1 VSGVEEFFSTPYTQC
16 PTPSSTGPLCTSASS
31 VVKTNHITED
41 TEDHL
46 LDFAIQTARDAGRI
60 LAERFGRKIEISN
73 KSEIDLVTE
82 SDLASERLIID
93 RIKTYYPRHSILAEE
108 SGATNPNGQ
117 ENQNDWRWII
127 DPLDGT
133 TNYAHGYPCFC
144 VSIALEQKGQLQV
157 GVVYDPLRD
166 EMFAAERGRGASLNG
181 RRIKVSGTRSLSAAL
196 LCTGFPYDVRQRS
209 EFARHFSSFIMHAQ
223 GVRRDG
229 AAALDLAYVAAGR
242 FDGFWE
248 EGLKPWDVAAGAL
261 IIDEAGGRISKYRGE
276 PLDIHSPPVVA
287 SNGLIHDEMMQVLIS

>member
-1 VSGVEEFFSTPYTQC
+1 M
-16 PTPSSTGPLCTSASS
+16 
-31 VVKTNHITED
+31 
-41 TEDHL
+41 

-60 LAERFGRKIEISN
+60 LAERFGRTLEITN
-73 KSEIDLVTE
+73 KSELDLVTE

-93 RIKTYYPRHSILAEE
+93 RIKTHHPRHAILAEE
-108 SGATNPNGQ
+108 SGASEPDDR
-117 ENQNDWRWII
+117 ERESDWRWII

-144 VSIALEQKGQLQV
+144 VSIGLAHRGRLEL
-157 GVVYDPLRD
+157 GVIYDPMRD
-166 EMFAAERGRGASLNG
+166 ELFTAERGQGAALNG
-181 RRIKVSGTRSLSAAL
+181 RRIRVSPTPHLASAL
-196 LCTGFPYDVRQRS
+196 LCTGFPYDVRERT
-209 EFARHFSSFIMHAQ
+209 EFARHFANFIMAAQ

-261 IIDEAGGRISKYRGE
+261 LIEEAGGRVTNYAGG
-276 PLDIHSPPVVA
+276 PLDIYSPPIMA
-287 SNGLIHDEMMQVLIS
+287 SNGLVHEEMMRVLNV

>member
-1 VSGVEEFFSTPYTQC
+1 M
-16 PTPSSTGPLCTSASS
+16 
-31 VVKTNHITED
+31 
-41 TEDHL
+41 

-108 SGATNPNGQ
+108 SGASNPDG
-117 ENQNDWRWII
+117 ENQNEWRWII

-144 VSIALEQKGQLQV
+144 VSIALQHKGTLQI

-166 EMFAAERGRGASLNG
+166 EMFAAERGRGAALNG
-181 RRIKVSGTRSLSAAL
+181 RRISVSRTRSLGSSL
-196 LCTGFPYDVRQRS
+196 LCTGFPYDVRERN
-209 EFARHFSSFIMHAQ
+209 EFARHFANFIMRAQ

-261 IIDEAGGRISKYRGE
+261 IIEEAGGRISNYRDE

-287 SNGLIHDEMMQVLIS
+287 SNGLIHDQMREVLTA